1 MTVTLNAPRR
11 SGVAQHVPPPGD
23 GRSSPLHRRLVIV
36 VVGLVCVA
44 VLIGIHLVLSAPMRV
59 PIIHPDELGYLE
71 NARFLARGGLRS
83 ETEYYPGFSL
93 LLVPLWWLG
102 TAPLTIYRQTLGL
115 EAVLAGLSGW
125 ATWRLT
131 PRLTPGLAGWRR
143 LLLVAVVSVY
153 PPFLLFGNFA
163 LAETAFAAMFAI
175 VVLAAAA
182 ALPGRRASRW
192 ALLGVTSG
200 LLTLVHPRGLAV
212 VVAAG
217 LAGLVVLGVR
227 RSSLAPLLAMA
238 GGMATSLALTRW
250 LVTYVKGPASNGF
263 AAYRPDGIISKS
275 LSLHGAS
282 SLVAELGGQ
291 LFYLS
296 VATVGLVPL
305 GLLIG
310 GRAVGRTVR
319 GDRAPWV
326 LTQAFATTAFCGVWA
341 LSSLFMNLGDRADKL
356 IYGRYN
362 EGVIVP
368 LLVIALAEMLDRSAP
383 TRARHL
389 GSRRFRADATRRW
402 IAAGVGAVVVSG
414 LFVQYGHSAAERHQ
428 TLNPVNVLALAPLLS
443 RDANGINPFLI
454 AGLAI
459 AAIVAVALL
468 SWRLP
473 VVAALVLVVGF
484 AASTAD
490 TQTRYVVPGTQARA
504 AQDDI
509 AEALNA
515 LRVAPGVDTSCI
527 GYDAEQ
533 GIDYNY
539 YNDRFLLPGQRF
551 VWFDGSRLQ
560 SPCGTLVVSRRADF
574 AARYPEAR
582 LIMAERYQPQSLWAV
597 ARESDA
603 TFTALSEGGWLS
615 PPSPSATGAVALGAD
630 ALQGAMLSVD
640 RGGPFT
646 LAGGASSALRLTVAH
661 QGGGAPWPAAAALH
675 TGAATFAVQVAIR
688 WYPAADP
695 LGNPGDPKACPSG
708 FGGPVAHSCP
718 RPVDLPQTLLP
729 GARTTIPIRL
739 EAKDSSG
746 RPLAPG
752 AYRVQIGL
760 LQQGVGSFADPPLEL
775 AVNVG

>member
-1 MTVTLNAPRR
+1 M
-11 SGVAQHVPPPGD
+11 
-23 GRSSPLHRRLVIV
+23 I
-36 VVGLVCVA
+36 VVGLASVA
-44 VLIGIHLVLSAPMRV
+44 ALIGIHLVLSAPMRV

-102 TAPLTIYRQTLGL
+102 AAPLTIYRQTLGL

-131 PRLTPGLAGWRR
+131 PRLTPGLSGWRR
-143 LLLVAVVSVY
+143 LILVAVVSVY
-153 PPFLLFGNFA
+153 PPFLLFGDFA
-163 LAETAFAAMFAI
+163 LAETAFAAVFAV
-175 VVLAAAA
+175 VVLAAAS
-182 ALPGRRASRW
+182 ALPGRRPSRW

-217 LAGLVVLGVR
+217 IAGLVVLGFR
-227 RSSLAPLLAMA
+227 RTSLGPLLAMA
-238 GGMATSLALTRW
+238 GGMAVSLALTRW

-275 LSLHGAS
+275 LSLHGAG
-282 SLVAELGGQ
+282 SLIAELGGQ

-305 GLLIG
+305 GLLVG
-310 GRAVGRTVR
+310 GRAVVRTLR
-319 GDRAPWV
+319 GDRTPWV
-326 LTQAFATTAFCGVWA
+326 LTQAFATIAFCGVWA

-368 LLVIALAEMLDRSAP
+368 LLIIALAEMLDRSAP
-383 TRARHL
+383 GRARHL
-389 GSRRFRADATRRW
+389 SPRRFRAYATRRW
-402 IAAGVGAVVVSG
+402 IAAGAGAVVVSG

-443 RDANGINPFLI
+443 RNANGIDPYLI

-459 AAIVAVALL
+459 VAIVAVALL

-473 VVAALVLVVGF
+473 IVAALVLVVGF
-484 AASTAD
+484 AASTVD

-509 AEALNA
+509 AEALTA

-527 GYDAEQ
+527 GYDAEK

-582 LIMAERYQPQSLWAV
+582 LIMAESYQPQSLWAV

-603 TFTALSEGGWLS
+603 TFTALSDGGWLS
-615 PPSPSATGAVALGAD
+615 PPSPSATGAVALGPE
-630 ALQGAMLSVD
+630 ALRGAVLSVD

-646 LAGGASSALRLTVAH
+646 LASGASNSLRLTVAH
-661 QGGGAPWPAAAALH
+661 LGGGAPWPGAAALH
-675 TGAATFAVQVAIR
+675 TGTATFAVQVAIR
-688 WYPAADP
+688 WYPDADP
-695 LGNPGDPKACPSG
+695 LGNPGDYHACPSG

-718 RPVDLPQTLLP
+718 PPVDLPQTLLP
-729 GARTTIPIRL
+729 GAKATIPIRL
-739 EAKDSSG
+739 DARDSSG
-746 RPLAPG
+746 RPLAAG

-775 AVNVG
+775 PVTVR